1 MPAYQIL
8 FVRNSPS
15 SFRLY
20 VKYKHKIYGF
30 IASGEFKLRPDP
42 NVFVRFNSRKFGY
55 YRSHIASTQS
65 VVQDFIKFIYDAR
78 NIKLLYIFFSVELL

>member
-1 MPAYQIL
+1 MAYKLL

-30 IASGEFKLRPDP
+30 VASGEFKRSLTVSP
-42 NVFVRFNSRKFGY
+42 NVFIRFDSKKYAY
-55 YRSHIASTQS
+55 YSAHIASSFS
-65 VVQDFIKFIYDAR
+65 VVQDFIKFVYDAR
-78 NIKLLYIFFSVELL
+78 NIRL